1 MLLLYLEAPFAAC
14 RTFTAGWYRPT
25 ATFLTPSAAYGLV
38 LNVAGVES
46 RLREENER
54 HSGKAP
60 ASLTQPGLPPV
71 RLAVG
76 AFAVDGGD
84 PFPRVQTVY
93 QQLHN
98 YPVGTSGQ
106 ERAESARG

>member
-1 MLLLYLEAPFAAC
+1 MLCLYLQAPFAAF

-38 LNVAGVES
+38 LNVAGVET
-46 RLREENER
+46 RLRKEEPG
-54 HSGKAP
+54 HGGAAP
-60 ASLTQPGLPPV
+60 ASLTRPGLPRM

-76 AFAVDGGD
+76 AAPADGRE
-84 PFPRVQTVY
+84 PYPLVQTAY

-98 YPVGTSGQ
+98 YPVGASGQ
-106 ERAESARG
+106 ER